1 MTSSRRPRVMI
12 VNAYVDPWRSA
23 APMKLFIPR
32 AMAPY
37 YLAGRFEGSRVDLKI
52 HDECFHGALLQPKS
66 FQWPDL
72 VILTGLTAAF
82 DRARQLAAYFRNANQ
97 GVAVA
102 IGGPIAR
109 ALPGLCNKVFDHVI
123 DGDVEA
129 LDALVGE
136 TLGPDFLAGDPAPRF
151 DLAGWSFGLGFV
163 ETTRNCNF
171 ACAFCS
177 LTGEGR
183 AYQAYSSEEIARQ
196 LDAQKRFQMLM
207 VLDNNF
213 YGNNRADF
221 RRRTELLGER
231 WRRGDFL
238 GWGALV
244 TGDFFKNPD
253 NLALVAANGCKALF
267 SGVESLDPE
276 VLRSYN
282 KRHSL
287 SSDPRTLST
296 LCAEHG
302 ILFDY
307 GMMVDF
313 GQQSVAEVDAEIEAL
328 LASPETPLPALL
340 SLTIPILG
348 TPHFDAAARAGRL
361 MPNLKLADLD
371 GQKLVEWPKEPLD
384 IVVPYLKNLL
394 QFRGRK
400 LALARHAVRHA
411 WSRRRSFDVSQS
423 LISLIGPL
431 VRYGGGLRVGT
442 YRQMRQTWQEPKR
455 TFCSMTDGLG
465 AAYRPVMPMQERF
478 LPEFEPL
485 LLTDGEGRLRQGLE
499 EERSLRAPTLQAQ
512 PVFSSGTGSGA

>member
-1 MTSSRRPRVMI
+1 MTSSHRPRVMI

-32 AMAPY
+32 AMAPC
-37 YLAGRFEGSRVDLKI
+37 YLAGRLNSDRADLKI
-52 HDECFHGALLQPKS
+52 HDECFHGALLTPKV
-66 FQWPDL
+66 FPWPDL
-72 VILTGLTAAF
+72 VILTGLTSAF
-82 DRARQLAAYFRNANQ
+82 DRTRQLAAYFRNANPQ
-97 GVAVA
+97 VAVA

-109 ALPGLCNKVFDHVI
+109 ALPGLCGDIFDHVL
-123 DGDVEA
+123 DGDVES
-129 LDALVGE
+129 LDGLIEE
-136 TLGPDFLAGDPAPRF
+136 TLGQGFLTDDPAPRF

-183 AYQAYSSEEIARQ
+183 AYQSYSSEEINRQ

-213 YGNNRADF
+213 YGNSRADF
-221 RRRTELLGER
+221 ARRTEFLGER

-253 NLALVAANGCKALF
+253 NLAKVAANGCKALF

-287 SSDPRTLST
+287 ASDPKTLAR
-296 LCAEHG
+296 LCADHG

-313 GQQSVAEVDAEIEAL
+313 GQQTVAEVDAQIAAILE
-328 LASPETPLPALL
+328 SPETPLPALL

-348 TPHFDAAARAGRL
+348 TPHFDAVAKDGRL

-371 GQKLVEWPKEPLD
+371 GQKLVEWPKEPLET
-384 IVVPYLKNLL
+384 VVPYLKNLL

-400 LALARHAVRHA
+400 LALTRHAVRHA
-411 WSRRRSFDVSQS
+411 WSRRRSFDVSQT

-431 VRYGGGLRVGT
+431 VRYGGGLRLGT
-442 YRQMRQTWQEPKR
+442 WRQMRQTWAEPRR
-455 TFCSMTDGLG
+455 TFCAMTDGLG
-465 AAYRPVMPMQERF
+465 AAYRPAVRMEARF

-485 LLTDGEGRLRQGLE
+485 LLTDGEGRLRAEFARQE
-499 EERSLRAPTLQAQ
+499 PQARDRRSNQVLAK
-512 PVFSSGTGSGA
+512 GSAGPA

>member
-1 MTSSRRPRVMI
+1 MI
-12 VNAYVDPWRSA
+12 INAYVDPWRSA

-37 YLAGRFEGSRVDLKI
+37 YLAGRLDGARVDLKI
-52 HDECFHGALLQPKS
+52 HDECFHGALLTPKT
-66 FQWPDL
+66 FHWPDL

-82 DRARQLAAYFRNANQ
+82 DRARQLAAYFRNANPQ
-97 GVAVA
+97 VAVA

-109 ALPGLCNKVFDHVI
+109 ALPGLCNDIFDHVLE
-123 DGDVEA
+123 GDVES
-129 LDALVGE
+129 LDSLIE
-136 TLGPDFLAGDPAPRF
+136 EELGRDFLAADPAPRF

-163 ETTRNCNF
+163 ETTKNCNF

-183 AYQAYSSEEIARQ
+183 AYQPYSSDEIARQ

-213 YGNNRADF
+213 YGNSRADF
-221 RRRTELLGER
+221 RRRTELLGDR

-244 TGDFFKNPD
+244 TGDFFKHPD
-253 NLALVAANGCKALF
+253 NLAIAAANGCKALF

-287 SSDPRTLST
+287 SSDPKTLAR
-296 LCAEHG
+296 LCADHG

-313 GQQSVAEVDAEIEAL
+313 GRQTIAEVDTQIEAL

-348 TPHFDAAARAGRL
+348 TPHFAESARAGRL
-361 MPNLKLADLD
+361 MPNLRLADLD
-371 GQKLVEWPKEPLD
+371 GQKLVEWPNEPLET
-384 IVVPYLKNLL
+384 VVPYLKRLL

-411 WSRRRSFDVSQS
+411 WTRKGAFDVSQS

-431 VRYGGGLRVGT
+431 VRYGGGLRVGS
-442 YRQMRQTWQEPKR
+442 YRQMRQTFAEPRR
-455 TFCSMTDGLG
+455 TFCAMTDGLS
-465 AAYRPVMPMQERF
+465 AAYRPVMRMEERF

-485 LLTDGEGRLRQGLE
+485 VLTDGEGRLREGVARE
-499 EERSLRAPTLQAQ
+499 EAQLPDRPSSPVVSSRSAWPA
-512 PVFSSGTGSGA
+512 

>member
-1 MTSSRRPRVMI
+1 MTAEPRPRVMI

-37 YLAGRFEGSRVDLKI
+37 YLAGRFDGTRVDLRI
-52 HDECFHGALLQPKS
+52 HDECFHGALLTPRT

-82 DRARQLAAYFRNANQ
+82 DRARQLAAYFRNANPK
-97 GVAVA
+97 VVVV

-109 ALPGLCNKVFDHVI
+109 ALPVHCGAVFDHVL
-123 DGDVEA
+123 DGDVES
-129 LDALVGE
+129 LDGFIDDS
-136 TLGPDFLAGDPAPRF
+136 LGPDLVADEPAPRF

-163 ETTRNCNF
+163 ETTKNCNF

-183 AYQAYSSEEIARQ
+183 AYQSYRSQEIERQ

-221 RRRTELLGER
+221 LRRTELLGAR

-253 NLALVAANGCKALF
+253 NLARVAENGCKALF

-287 SSDPRTLST
+287 SSDPKTLSR

-313 GQQSVAEVDAEIEAL
+313 GQQRVSEVDAQIEAL

-340 SLTIPILG
+340 SLTIPIFG
-348 TPHFDAAARAGRL
+348 TPHFAESARAGRL

-371 GQKLVEWPKEPLD
+371 GQKLVEWPQEPLET
-384 IVVPYLKNLL
+384 VVPFLKQLL

-400 LALARHAVRHA
+400 LALTRHAVRHA
-411 WSRRRSFDVSQS
+411 WSRRSSFDVSQS
-423 LISLIGPL
+423 FISLIGPL
-431 VRYGGGLRVGT
+431 VRYGGGLRIGS
-442 YRQMRQTWQEPKR
+442 YRQMRQTWAEPRR
-455 TFCSMTDGLG
+455 TFCALTDGLS
-465 AAYRPVMPMQERF
+465 ASYRPVMPLKAQFESA
-478 LPEFEPL
+478 FEPL
-485 LLTDGEGRLRQGLE
+485 LLTDGEGRLRDGV
-499 EERSLRAPTLQAQ
+499 EREFVSAFPIAN
-512 PVFSSGTGSGA
+512 

>member
-37 YLAGRFEGSRVDLKI
+37 YLAGRLEGARVDLKI
-52 HDECFHGALLQPKS
+52 HDECFHGALLTPKS
-66 FQWPDL
+66 FHWPDL

-82 DRARQLAAYFRNANQ
+82 DRARQLAAYFRNANAE
-97 GVAVA
+97 VAVA

-109 ALPGLCNKVFDHVI
+109 ALPELCGKVFDHVLE
-123 DGDVEA
+123 GDVED
-129 LDALVGE
+129 LDPFIEEVLGE
-136 TLGPDFLAGDPAPRF
+136 DYLASDPAPRF

-183 AYQAYSSEEIARQ
+183 AYQSYSSEEICRQ

-213 YGNNRADF
+213 YGNSRADF
-221 RRRTELLGER
+221 VRRTELLGER

-253 NLALVAANGCKALF
+253 NLAKAAANGCKALF

-287 SSDPRTLST
+287 SSDPKTLAR
-296 LCAEHG
+296 LCADHG

-313 GQQSVAEVDAEIEAL
+313 GQQTIAEVDAQIDAI
-328 LASPETPLPALL
+328 LASPETPMPALL

-348 TPHFDAAARAGRL
+348 TPHFAESARAGRL
-361 MPNLKLADLD
+361 MPHLKLVDLD

-384 IVVPYLKNLL
+384 TVVPYLKNLL

-400 LALARHAVRHA
+400 LALTRHAIRHA
-411 WSRRRSFDVSQS
+411 WSRRASFDVSQS

-431 VRYGGGLRVGT
+431 VRYGGGLRIGSP
-442 YRQMRQTWQEPKR
+442 RQMRQSWREPRR
-455 TFCSMTDGLG
+455 TFCAMTDGLG
-465 AAYRPVMPMQERF
+465 AAYRPMMRMEERF
-478 LPEFEPL
+478 LADFEPL
-485 LLTDGEGRLRQGLE
+485 VLTDGEGRLRQGLLRE
-499 EERSLRAPTLQAQ
+499 EPQALERG
-512 PVFSSGTGSGA
+512 SSRILSDSPGSPA

>member
-1 MTSSRRPRVMI
+1 MTCRRRPRVMI

-37 YLAGRFEGSRVDLKI
+37 YLAGRLERDRVDLKI
-52 HDECFHGALLQPKS
+52 HDECFHGALLTPKT

-82 DRARQLAAYFRNANQ
+82 DRARQLAAYFRNANRQ
-97 GVAVA
+97 VAVA

-109 ALPGLCNKVFDHVI
+109 ALPELCGEVFDHVLE
-123 DGDVEA
+123 GDVES
-129 LDALVGE
+129 LDPFVEEVFGAHC
-136 TLGPDFLAGDPAPRF
+136 LAGDPAPRF

-183 AYQAYSSEEIARQ
+183 AYQSYSTEEIHRQ

-213 YGNNRADF
+213 YGNSRADF
-221 RRRTELLGER
+221 IRRTELLGER
-231 WRRGDFL
+231 WRRGDFM

-244 TGDFFKNPD
+244 TGDFFKSPD
-253 NLALVAANGCKALF
+253 NLAIAAANGCKALF

-287 SSDPRTLST
+287 ASDPKTLAR
-296 LCAEHG
+296 LCADHG

-313 GQQSVAEVDAEIEAL
+313 GQQTVAEVDAQIEAL
-328 LASPETPLPALL
+328 LSSPDTPLPALL

-348 TPHFDAAARAGRL
+348 TPHFAESARAGRL

-371 GQKLVEWPKEPLD
+371 GQKLVEWPKEPLET
-384 IVVPYLKNLL
+384 VVPFLKNLL

-400 LALARHAVRHA
+400 LALTRHAVRHA
-411 WSRRRSFDVSQS
+411 WSRRASFDVSQS

-431 VRYGGGLRVGT
+431 VRYGGGLRLGS
-442 YRQMRQTWQEPKR
+442 YRQMRQTWAEPRR
-455 TFCSMTDGLG
+455 TFCTLTDGLS
-465 AAYRPVMPMQERF
+465 AAYRPVMRMDARF
-478 LPEFEPL
+478 RGEFEPL
-485 LLTDGEGRLRQGLE
+485 VLTDGEGKLRGVLE
-499 EERSLRAPTLQAQ
+499 QRDSVEPR
-512 PVFSSGTGSGA
+512 